1 MIKQSNTIRKACL
14 FLIMSVSMLMVGRV
28 EAQPLVDTVK
38 AMQKLNDRTYKML
51 DQLDA
56 YGESY
61 TFTNVIKWKITDPDL
76 QLQIRDAL
84 AKEPFNLK
92 KEEFDVSEYYL
103 FSAPA
108 GVDKVEP
115 FHILVRGYN
124 KEKATKK
131 KKGGGFGSF
140 DDDESGN
147 SGQIVPKAYQ
157 GKKVVQLF
165 HRTPGFLENV
175 NTIQGENVEIPGEIV
190 PHGSQLV
197 KDAKMRYVY
206 SKMFSQFYS
215 KRAILDA
222 QRAFYGLPTSDASFE
237 LTGAAPGE
245 DTLST
250 PIDPE
255 KTQELPDDQL
265 ARARASRYDKLID
278 LSINHLWINATK
290 NIGFEL
296 ETGNSE
302 VGLPFWSSGEAR
314 VWINLKNQI
323 GGESNVKLGVAFPMD
338 LGDSDLFTFKARKLS
353 GFWGASFDAYFA
365 GLDFFSAFNLP
376 LAVKFSLMPAGQSSN
391 STIVYNGKELTTN
404 ALDGTAI
411 VVPAGKTFYRTSV
424 IAQLYVPTILQLDL
438 SSFLQI
444 SVGVGL
450 HNVQQ
455 SIIPGVTY
463 TDNRPGKHPLYGVE
477 QANKVQDVK
486 RVSAPVS
493 PHFVVEYVNHKNAK
507 FGLSAGFDHL
517 FTFGGWIELITDHL
531 RLELGYSSPLIRDAK
546 PWEADQFFTIT
557 PRIYF

>member
-1 MIKQSNTIRKACL
+1 MIKQKQIMRKAL
-14 FLIMSVSMLMVGRV
+14 SIIFLSACMLLAARV
-28 EAQPLVDTVK
+28 YAQPIVDTVK

-51 DQLDA
+51 SDLDQ

-108 GVDKVEP
+108 GTDKVEP
-115 FHILVRGYN
+115 FHILVRGYI

-131 KKGGGFGSF
+131 KKSGISAF
-140 DDDESGN
+140 DDEDAGN
-147 SGQIVPKAYQ
+147 SGQMVPKAFQ

-222 QRAFYGLPTSDASFE
+222 QRAFYGLPTSDANFD
-237 LTGAAPGE
+237 LTGAPNE
-245 DTLST
+245 DSLST

-278 LSINHLWINATK
+278 LSIHHLWVNATK

-296 ETGNSE
+296 ETGNNE
-302 VGLPFWSSGEAR
+302 VGLPFWSSGQAR
-314 VWINLKNQI
+314 FWINLKNQI
-323 GGESNVKLGVAFPMD
+323 GGESNVKLGVTFPMD

-376 LAVKFSLMPAGQSSN
+376 LAVKFSLMPSGQSSN
-391 STIVYNGKELTTN
+391 SSIIYNGKQDVTTTS
-404 ALDGTAI
+404 LDKKTTII
-411 VVPAGKTFYRTSV
+411 VPGNKTFYRTSI
-424 IAQLYVPTILQLDL
+424 IAQVYVPTILQLDL
-438 SSFLQI
+438 NSFLQI

-455 SIIPGVTY
+455 SIIPGADY
-463 TDNRPGKHPLYGVE
+463 SDSRRKGLLAAPE
-477 QANKVQDVK
+477 QANKVLDLQ
-486 RVSAPVS
+486 RVSVPIS

-517 FTFGGWIELITDHL
+517 FSFGGWIELITDHL

-546 PWEADQFFTIT
+546 GWEADQFFTIT